1 METKQSLTILGIL
14 STLFICILLITLSF
28 TILYQSSQRYNS
40 AQALLNSLDT
50 YLKKEEQAEETM
62 NLPQTEEEV
71 DADILYDVFYLR
83 EANGKIGVFTEQGYL
98 VRMLTVDVA
107 MLPEADRLALS
118 DGICVTSW
126 RELIA
131 LIEDYES

>member
-1 METKQSLTILGIL
+1 MEKKSSLLLLGIL
-14 STLFICILLITLSF
+14 STGFICALLIALSA

-40 AQALLNSLDT
+40 AQALLDTLDT
-50 YLKKEEQAEETM
+50 YLEEKENAEE
-62 NLPQTEEEV
+62 NTEQPNDDAEV

-83 EANGKIGVFTEQGYL
+83 EADGKIGVFTEQGYL
-98 VRMLTVDVA
+98 VRMLAVDVET
-107 MLPEADRLALS
+107 LPEQDRAAIS
-118 DGICVTSW
+118 AGICVTSW